1 MVQVDLAMCII
12 VHYVD
17 WQYSEAKNYWNV
29 MELSQILQN
38 WVEYWL
44 PIRRLRL
51 LSETVYYMMS
61 FFPPA
66 FQK

>member
-44 PIRRLRL
+44 PIKK
-51 LSETVYYMMS
+51 T
-61 FFPPA
+61 F
-66 FQK
+66 KIII

>member
-17 WQYSEAKNYWNV
+17 WQYSEAKNCWNV

-44 PIRRLRL
+44 PIKK
-51 LSETVYYMMS
+51 
-61 FFPPA
+61 A
-66 FQK
+66 FKIII